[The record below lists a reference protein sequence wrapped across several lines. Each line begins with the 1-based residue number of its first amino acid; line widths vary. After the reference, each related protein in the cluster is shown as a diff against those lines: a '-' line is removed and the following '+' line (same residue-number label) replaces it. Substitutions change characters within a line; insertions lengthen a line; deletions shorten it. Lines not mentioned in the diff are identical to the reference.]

1 MGIHRRPTISIGCG
15 IDVVSSLRAQERRLG
30 MLLNDVLSAL
40 LR

>member
-1 MGIHRRPTISIGCG
+1 METHRRPITSIGCG
-15 IDVVSSLRAQERRLG
+15 IDVVGSLRARKRGLG